1 MSVATLIGYLGSA
14 LVVASL
20 SMRSILKLRIIG
32 LAGAFTFVAYG
43 YLIDAW
49 PIVLTNVVIVGI
61 QLAFLREILT
71 AEEYFRLLEV
81 RPDSP
86 YLDVFLDRYG
96 SEIAKIWPDFSQEEA
111 SGRLTIF
118 VLRDLVP
125 AGLFVA
131 NVKRPSVLELRVDFV
146 IPGYRDFKIGRHLY
160 HSGSLLERG
169 FTRPPY
175 RRAPGLLTTCDEWAS
190 ESRLRIR
197 AERRSR
203 WTSSPAADGKINGD
217 S

>member
-1 MSVATLIGYLGSA
+1 
-14 LVVASL
+14 
-20 SMRSILKLRIIG
+20 MRSILKLRIIG

-131 NVKRPSVLELRVDFV
+131 NVTRPSED
-146 IPGYRDFKIGRHLY
+146 
-160 HSGSLLERG
+160 
-169 FTRPPY
+169 
-175 RRAPGLLTTCDEWAS
+175 RAP
-190 ESRLRIR
+190 
-197 AERRSR
+197 
-203 WTSSPAADGKINGD
+203 PVP
-217 S
+217 

>member
-131 NVKRPSVLELRVDFV
+131 NVTRPSVLELRVDFV

-169 FTRPPY
+169 FTRITAVPKSSRTADY
-175 RRAPGLLTTCDEWAS
+175 LRRMGFGIETEDSGGTSFALDLEPGGGRQDQ
-190 ESRLRIR
+190 
-197 AERRSR
+197 RR
-203 WTSSPAADGKINGD
+203 
-217 S
+217 

>member
-96 SEIAKIWPDFSQEEA
+96 SEIAKIWPDFSQEE
-111 SGRLTIF
+111 
-118 VLRDLVP
+118 D
-125 AGLFVA
+125 
-131 NVKRPSVLELRVDFV
+131 
-146 IPGYRDFKIGRHLY
+146 
-160 HSGSLLERG
+160 
-169 FTRPPY
+169 
-175 RRAPGLLTTCDEWAS
+175 RAP
-190 ESRLRIR
+190 
-197 AERRSR
+197 
-203 WTSSPAADGKINGD
+203 PVP
-217 S
+217 